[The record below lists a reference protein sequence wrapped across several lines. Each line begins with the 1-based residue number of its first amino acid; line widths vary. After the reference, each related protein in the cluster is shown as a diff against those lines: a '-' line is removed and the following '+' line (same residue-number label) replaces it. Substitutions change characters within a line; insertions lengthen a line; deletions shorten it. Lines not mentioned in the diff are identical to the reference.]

1 MTRMQRL
8 AISWDV
14 GLRKASWAL
23 VAGAVT
29 LLAGCG
35 PTKFE
40 ATTDIPQPLITQI
53 PVVVGLH
60 MPHEFR
66 EKVHREE
73 RYGSNYEIA
82 IGKAQTAGFERLMK
96 AMFEEVILVAGTDA
110 ASQVDPRMRGVIEP
124 VLEDF
129 SFITPRDA
137 GSPFY
142 AVSVRYRLNGYNR
155 EGQLFE
161 SWSFTGYGSVPAPS
175 IPKPGTD
182 VLREAT
188 RIAMRDAGA
197 KMAAEFREQAV
208 VRGLLPPEAGQAPAP
223 GAAPPSQPP
232 GVPATPPGSNPADPA
247 ESPTE
252 VPAEATLLP
261 TPP

>member
-1 MTRMQRL
+1 MIRMQRMDN
-8 AISWDV
+8 SWTE
-14 GLRKASWAL
+14 GLRRAAWIL
-23 VAGAVT
+23 AVGT
-29 LLAGCG
+29 AAFLAGCG
-35 PTKFE
+35 PTRFE
-40 ATTDIPQPLITQI
+40 AATDIPQPLVSQI
-53 PVVVGLH
+53 PIVVGLY
-60 MPHEFR
+60 MPPEFR

-73 RYGSNYEIA
+73 RYGSSYEIA

-96 AMFEEVILVAGTDA
+96 AMFQEVIPVTGTDA

-142 AVSVRYRLNGYNR
+142 AVSVKYRLNGYNK

-161 SWSFTGYGSVPAPS
+161 SWSFTGYGSVPAPTM
-175 IPKPGTD
+175 PQPGTE
-182 VLREAT
+182 VLKEAT

-208 VRGLLPPEAGQAPAP
+208 VRGLLPPAEGTAPAP
-223 GAAPPSQPP
+223 QGTAPAPAGSESPESPP
-232 GVPATPPGSNPADPA
+232 TAEAPA
-247 ESPTE
+247 ETPS
-252 VPAEATLLP
+252 EATLMP
-261 TPP
+261 TNPR